1 MRTKKEWEKLFDDIK
16 EEDFNLKLEDPLRRL
31 RCGAPL
37 SESDNIILSECFDA
51 LIKKVSVLKLL
62 NTLNETRSN
71 SENKPMAKNNLA
83 LTDKII
89 ECLTDKHD
97 HFIGKQTNEVTQ
109 AENRGFKQGL
119 QWAIGT
125 VESLEISAEFEEIA
139 RVMMKHLGKRTDL
152 YCPHH
157 TVIITNSTA
166 ELVQG
171 QKSVGQI
178 MDYVPD

>member
-1 MRTKKEWEKLFDDIK
+1 LV
-16 EEDFNLKLEDPLRRL
+16 
-31 RCGAPL
+31 
-37 SESDNIILSECFDA
+37 
-51 LIKKVSVLKLL
+51 KKVSVLKLL
-62 NTLNETRSN
+62 NTLNE
-71 SENKPMAKNNLA
+71 NKSMVKNTLA

-89 ECLTDKHD
+89 KYLTDKHD
-97 HFIGKQTNEVTQ
+97 HYIGKQTNEVTQ
-109 AENRGFKQGL
+109 AENKGFKQGL

-125 VESLEISAEFEEIA
+125 VESLESSAEFEEIV

-152 YCPHH
+152 YCSHH

-178 MDYVPD
+178 MDYIPD

>member
-1 MRTKKEWEKLFDDIK
+1 MKT
-16 EEDFNLKLEDPLRRL
+16 
-31 RCGAPL
+31 
-37 SESDNIILSECFDA
+37 
-51 LIKKVSVLKLL
+51 
-62 NTLNETRSN
+62 
-71 SENKPMAKNNLA
+71 

-97 HFIGKQTNEVTQ
+97 HFIGNQANEVIQ
-109 AENRGFKQGL
+109 AKNEGFKNGI

-125 VESLEISAEFEEIA
+125 IESLESSAEFDEVV
-139 RVMMKHLGKRTDL
+139 RVVMKHLGKRTDL

-171 QKSVGQI
+171 QKTVGQV
-178 MDYVPD
+178 MDYIPEAHF